1 MLISYKPGAELSDVT
16 FKVEL
21 AVPFEV
27 STTAP
32 GLRLVEGPGGET
44 DAERDTVPENPF
56 RLLRLIVDVP
66 EEPCA
71 IVNEVGFADMP
82 KSGAAVI
89 R

>member
-1 MLISYKPGAELSDVT
+1 LYEPGAAPSDVT

-21 AVPFEV
+21 AVPFEARV
-27 STTAP
+27 TDP
-32 GLRLVEGPGGET
+32 GLRLVEGLGGET
-44 DAERDTVPENPF
+44 DAERDIVPENPF
-56 RLLRLIVDVP
+56 TLVRVIVDVP

-71 IVNEVGFADMP
+71 MVSEVGFADIL